1 MLLQALAQEGVEV
14 DPVTLFASL
23 TPPIGRNG
31 TATGIL
37 WTILILAALK
47 YRYK

>member
-23 TPPIGRNG
+23 ATPIGRNG
-31 TATGIL
+31 TAIGMYYL
-37 WTILILAALK
+37 FRHPQYSRK
-47 YRYK
+47 K